1 MAPPPRGSLPL
12 PGLRWRGL
20 NLQFFAFFFLPLVGV
35 LLLVTFG
42 SLTLHQRAM
51 RQLVGERDGRAVRT
65 AAAAIGEQLN
75 HRSAAIRG
83 VGLRAADS
91 TSPEAVLAG
100 SSFLAEDFDAGMALY
115 TPGGDLLTATDAAD
129 YWTSPDA
136 ALRALLTAT
145 RELAGEAPRFSPLTR
160 TAEGEDIAFVAF
172 AVSSDAPIA
181 VGAFSPA
188 AVARRTLSGAFS
200 PAEGSTAFVVA
211 PGGEVV
217 YQIGATVGQGDI
229 LEHPGVVAA
238 LRGESG
244 TTYLDVNGDEHVVA
258 FSPIA
263 PTGWVLVI
271 EEPWASVSNL
281 LLNTTQLAPLV
292 LVPVLLL
299 ALLALWFGARQIV
312 QPLQDLEARAAQLAW
327 GNYQP
332 IHENVGGIEEIQRLQ
347 GTLIHLAEKIQR
359 AQEGLHGYI
368 GAITAGQEEER
379 RRLAR
384 ELHDDTIQALIA
396 LNQRVQLAQLK
407 LEPGCE
413 TQASLEEIHRL
424 TENTIQGVRRLTRAL
439 RPLYLEDLGLI
450 AALEMLARET
460 ESTGNLQVAFWQTG
474 PSKRL
479 PAEEEL
485 ALYRIAQEALSNVI
499 RHAQARQA
507 ELTLRFEPE
516 QVVLVVQDDGQGFEP
531 PDNPAEFALGG
542 HFGLLGIHERAEL
555 IGARLEIQSAPGRG
569 TRLLVVLPRP
579 MARESAPG

>member
-1 MAPPPRGSLPL
+1 MNMPPRPRGSLPF

-20 NLQFFAFFFLPLVGV
+20 NLQFFTFFFLPLIGV

-42 SLTLHQRAM
+42 SLRLHQRAM
-51 RQLVGERDGRAVRT
+51 RQLVGERDERVART
-65 AAAAIGEQLN
+65 AAAAIGAQLD
-75 HRSAAIRG
+75 HRLAAIRG
-83 VGLRAADS
+83 LGLRAADALPPAS
-91 TSPEAVLAG
+91 VLAG
-100 SSFLAEDFDAGMALY
+100 SDFLADDFDGGLALY
-115 TPGGDLLTATDAAD
+115 APDGSLLAATNTRG
-129 YWTSPDA
+129 YWTKPPA
-136 ALRALLTAT
+136 ALSALLSQVQE
-145 RELAGEAPRFSPLTR
+145 RPGENTRFSPLTI
-160 TAEGEDIAFVAF
+160 TTEGESLVFVAF
-172 AVSSDAPIA
+172 AASSDVPTA

-188 AVARRTLSGAFS
+188 LIARRTLSGAFS
-200 PAEGSTAFVVA
+200 PSEGATAFIVA
-211 PGGEVV
+211 SDGEII
-217 YQIGATVGQGDI
+217 YQIGTTAGPGEIRQ
-229 LEHPGVVAA
+229 HPGVVTA

-258 FSPIA
+258 FSPIS

-271 EEPWASVSNL
+271 EEPWASVSNP

-327 GNYQP
+327 GDYRSIQ
-332 IHENVGGIEEIQRLQ
+332 EDVGGIEEIQRLQ
-347 GTLIHLAEKIQR
+347 RTLIHLAEKIQR
-359 AQEGLHGYI
+359 SQEGLRGYI

-407 LEPGCE
+407 LEPDCE
-413 TQASLEEIHRL
+413 GDASLEEIHRL

-439 RPLYLEDLGLI
+439 RPLYLEDLGLV

-460 ESTGNLQVAFWQTG
+460 ERSGDLQVTFWQTG

-479 PAEEEL
+479 FPEAEL

-499 RHAQARQA
+499 RHARARQV
-507 ELTLRFEPE
+507 ELTLRFEPR
-516 QVVLVVQDDGQGFEP
+516 QVVLVVQDDGRGFEP
-531 PDNPAEFALGG
+531 PDSPAEFALGG

-555 IGARLEIQSAPGRG
+555 MGARLEIQSAPGKG
-569 TRLLVVLPRP
+569 TRLIVTLPSSG
-579 MARESAPG
+579 AAV